1 MAGWHPQLNGYEFEH
16 TLGDGRG
23 QGSLECC
30 CLWSCKELDTTEQL
44 NNNKVTP
51 KRFKVD
57 TITQVAFDKILC
69 GHSLW
74 L

>member
-1 MAGWHPQLNGYEFEH
+1 MAGWHPQLNGYEFEQ

-57 TITQVAFDKILC
+57 TITQTAFDKILC